1 MKMTLAPDIIER
13 ISSDFPTELV
23 AEVIE
28 ILENAVFGIS
38 IVGTDQL
45 ARSLLFLCKGDINA
59 LKKELLPEKKMDP
72 RNIVMW
78 ADIEAGGQDHCFGLT
93 FDEIA
98 NLEIIDHEKGIRD
111 YCDEMIKDDEL
122 SKFIDWSIPPI
133 GEDKTF

>member
-1 MKMTLAPDIIER
+1 MLAPDIIKR
-13 ISSDFPTELV
+13 INSDFFLELV
-23 AEVIE
+23 VEVIE

-38 IVGTDQL
+38 IVSSDQL

-59 LKKELLPEKKMDP
+59 LKNELLPEKKMDP

-111 YCDEMIKDDEL
+111 YWDEMVREDEL
-122 SKFIDWSIPPI
+122 SKLIDWSIPPK
-133 GEDKTF
+133 DMNL